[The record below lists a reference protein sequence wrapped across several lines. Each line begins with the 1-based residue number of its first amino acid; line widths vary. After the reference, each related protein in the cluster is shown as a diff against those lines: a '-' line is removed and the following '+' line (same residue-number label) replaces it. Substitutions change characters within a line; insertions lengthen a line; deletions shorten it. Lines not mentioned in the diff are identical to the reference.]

1 MKQGKKHMKSPC
13 KGTRKAEVKRKTG
26 ETDVTVRLVID
37 GVGKS
42 KIATGIPFLDHML
55 TLFARHGFFDLEVKA
70 AGDLAVDIHHTNED
84 VAITLGEA
92 FKKAL
97 NEKKGIKR
105 YGCFYVPM
113 DDALVRVVT
122 DLSNRAYLVI
132 AGLEH
137 TDVERDDYYF
147 SDLEHFIQSFAQHAG
162 VNLHVD
168 ILRGN
173 DKHHIIEACFKAL
186 ARELDQATSCEIR
199 EKGVPSTKGVL

>member
-1 MKQGKKHMKSPC
+1 MKSPC

-113 DDALVRVVT
+113 DDALVRVVA
-122 DLSNRAYLVI
+122 DFSNRAYLVI
-132 AGLEH
+132 AGIEH

-147 SDLEHFIQSFAQHAG
+147 SDLEHFMQSFAQHAG

-173 DKHHIIEACFKAL
+173 DKHHIIEASFKAL
-186 ARELDQATSCEIR
+186 ARTLDQATSCEIR